1 MLGPQSSPPARVP
14 RNPDRERRLVYGVG
28 ATHLVTFD
36 AGGGRLRSQHY
47 DSEKK
52 ASDWSVCQSLALIIT
67 EACLTHGGEDFV
79 AWGKF
84 VVIRL
89 SSLIGADTGHLN

>member
-1 MLGPQSSPPARVP
+1 M
-14 RNPDRERRLVYGVG
+14 
-28 ATHLVTFD
+28 
-36 AGGGRLRSQHY
+36 
-47 DSEKK
+47 
-52 ASDWSVCQSLALIIT
+52 
-67 EACLTHGGEDFV
+67 GGEDFV

>member
-1 MLGPQSSPPARVP
+1 MSIVMLGPQSSPPARVP

-52 ASDWSVCQSLALIIT
+52 ASDCRFVSRSL
-67 EACLTHGGEDFV
+67 
-79 AWGKF
+79 
-84 VVIRL
+84 L
-89 SSLIGADTGHLN
+89 S